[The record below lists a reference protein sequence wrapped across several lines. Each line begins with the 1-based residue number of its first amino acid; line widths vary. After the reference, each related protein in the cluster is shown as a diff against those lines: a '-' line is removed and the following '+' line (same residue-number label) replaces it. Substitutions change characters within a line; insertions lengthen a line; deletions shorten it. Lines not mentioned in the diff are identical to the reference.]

1 MKIRLSVI
9 IKNIIRRIFCK
20 HEYKWDCSVIAS
32 HKNCEEPYDLV
43 YLDLV
48 CKKCGKTKSIKYT
61 KPLDSNVGQGYN
73 KRKKGVEKNDDVFI
87 RSYNYLVGVR
97 CYSQLL

>member
-1 MKIRLSVI
+1 MKIYKKGLTTQPLSCIVKITKGKEIKTMKIRLSVI

-61 KPLDSNVGQGYN
+61 KPLDSNVG
-73 KRKKGVEKNDDVFI
+73 
-87 RSYNYLVGVR
+87 
-97 CYSQLL
+97 

>member
-61 KPLDSNVGQGYN
+61 KPLDSNVGQCYN
-73 KRKKGVEKNDDVFI
+73 KRKKEMT
-87 RSYNYLVGVR
+87 
-97 CYSQLL
+97 Q